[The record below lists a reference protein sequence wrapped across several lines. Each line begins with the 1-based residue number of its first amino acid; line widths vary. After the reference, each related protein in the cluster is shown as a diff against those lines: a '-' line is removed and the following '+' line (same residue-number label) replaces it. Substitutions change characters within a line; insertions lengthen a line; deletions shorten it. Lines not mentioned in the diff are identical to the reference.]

1 MKRRVR
7 LVSLALLVTGAVST
21 LALGNACA
29 QPADPALFEQGQKVY
44 ESSCVA
50 CHQAGGAGAPPALPA
65 LNGNSQL
72 SNLDQVVRTIRLGKG
87 GMPPFSQLSA
97 GDIAAVATYIRNAWS
112 NKFGPAPADQVTTI
126 LAALP
131 KSDATTVSVWSGV
144 YNDPQINRGKEIY
157 SAGCSHCHGARLN
170 GAGQSDQPPS
180 PAVARAGFLRKWDGR
195 TVAELFTYV
204 RDQMPPDNP
213 GSTSDQQ
220 AIDVVAYMFSVSELP
235 AGDRELPT
243 DRKALEAIVINAQK
257 K

>member
-1 MKRRVR
+1 MTVRVR
-7 LVSLALLVTGAVST
+7 LVSLTFLTIGGVLT
-21 LALGNACA
+21 LAFAGARA
-29 QPADPALFEQGQKVY
+29 QPADPAPFEQGQKIY
-44 ESSCVA
+44 ETTCVA

-65 LNGNSQL
+65 LNGNDQL
-72 SNLDQVVRTIRLGKG
+72 SNLEQLVRTIRLGKG

-112 NKFGPAPADQVTTI
+112 NKFGPAPAEQVTTI

-131 KSDATTVSVWSGV
+131 KSDAKTVSVWSGV
-144 YNDPQINRGKEIY
+144 YNDAQIKRGQALY
-157 SAGCSHCHGARLN
+157 GGGCSHCHGARLN

-220 AIDVVAYMFSVSELP
+220 AVDVVAYMFSVSEIP

-243 DRKALEAIVINAQK
+243 DRKALEGIVINAQK